1 MIFYRKQN
9 TEISELPM
17 RVKRVRYLS
26 VASLVAYPVGA
37 ISNLIGS
44 IHDILALEIIG
55 LLLVVVAL
63 FAFVGVIGTGV
74 QRIAADETDKLDP
87 VELDLRQKTYAR
99 AYHWVG
105 AIALLSVLYLS
116 IASDTQDKI
125 GLWIPTNFDHWNA
138 IMWGGILVIMVLPT
152 TLLAWSLPEEEILD
166 DEA

>member
-9 TEISELPM
+9 SETTDLPM

-26 VASLVAYPVGA
+26 VASLITYPIGA
-37 ISNLIGS
+37 IANLLGS
-44 IHDILALEIIG
+44 IHDVLALEIGG

-63 FAFVGVIGTGV
+63 FAFIGVIGTGV

-87 VELDLRQKTYAR
+87 VELELRQKTYAR

-116 IASDTQDKI
+116 IASDTQDRL

-166 DEA
+166 DDG